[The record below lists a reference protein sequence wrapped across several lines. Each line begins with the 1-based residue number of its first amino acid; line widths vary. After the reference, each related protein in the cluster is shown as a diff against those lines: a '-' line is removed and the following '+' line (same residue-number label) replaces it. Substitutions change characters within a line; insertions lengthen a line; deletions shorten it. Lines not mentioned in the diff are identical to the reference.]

1 MYLIFSNSILRVS
14 KSSLYPW
21 LQSSI
26 FLSINTPCHGNSS
39 ISVYFTLLI
48 VSWKQCSVTKPSLD
62 YQKNCPNKL
71 NQAPCKICYTE
82 NMKTSLKEKT
92 VEKTKLQPGELI
104 HMQFAFYNV
113 TYIRGSI
120 SVITIVYS
128 KNILLWVFPIESK
141 PFPVCIMRF
150 IQTTFNN

>member
-1 MYLIFSNSILRVS
+1 
-14 KSSLYPW
+14 
-21 LQSSI
+21 
-26 FLSINTPCHGNSS
+26 
-39 ISVYFTLLI
+39 
-48 VSWKQCSVTKPSLD
+48 
-62 YQKNCPNKL
+62 
-71 NQAPCKICYTE
+71 
-82 NMKTSLKEKT
+82 MKTSLKEKT